1 MVAAGAICK
10 CALERK
16 GILIGTHVKKCAGVS
31 DREFTDLHS
40 DIPMLNE
47 KVFAVLEEAS
57 GEQMQEAILAA
68 ASEGDSVGGILE
80 TAVIG
85 VPEGLGEPWFDT
97 MEGLL
102 SHMLFSI
109 PGVKGVEFGAGFA
122 IADLRGSQAND
133 PFRMENG
140 RVTAVTNNS
149 GGINGGITNGM
160 PIVFRTA
167 IKPTPT
173 IFKPQ
178 NTIDF
183 RSRTDAILQ
192 PKGRHDPAIVHRAR
206 IVQDAATAIV
216 LCDALALRYGT
227 DWLRYGC
234 IGKKLTH
241 SFSREIHAQLADYQ
255 YDLIELTEEEI
266 APFFAK
272 KSFAAINV
280 TIPYK
285 QTVIPYL
292 DSVSPVAQ
300 KIGAVNTIVNK
311 DGKLY
316 GYNTD
321 YHGMKALIEKV
332 GIELTGKKV
341 LILGTG
347 GTSKTARVLAADLGA
362 ARILIVSRRN
372 TEGCITY
379 EEAVRDHTDTQVI
392 INTTPSGMYPNC
404 EDKPI
409 DIGYFSHLEGV
420 IDAVYNP
427 LRTNLVL
434 DAQERGIKAEGGL
447 YMLVMQ
453 AVVAVEYFLGTSI
466 QKEIA
471 DQVFASIYAS
481 KENIVLT
488 GMPGSGKSTV
498 GRLLDLDGFTF
509 VDTDAEIEKRCGCA
523 IKDLI
528 REKGEAYF
536 RNLESAVIQDVSS
549 SGCRILSTGGGA
561 ILREENVRSL
571 RRNGK
576 LFFLNAELSRLQA
589 TDDRPLS
596 DTKDKLKQLYAQR
609 LPIYQETADVTV
621 PDMAT
626 PMEEASY
633 IISKRK
639 DLIL

>member
-1 MVAAGAICK
+1 M
-10 CALERK
+10 
-16 GILIGTHVKKCAGVS
+16 
-31 DREFTDLHS
+31 
-40 DIPMLNE
+40 N
-47 KVFAVLEEAS
+47 
-57 GEQMQEAILAA
+57 Q
-68 ASEGDSVGGILE
+68 
-80 TAVIG
+80 
-85 VPEGLGEPWFDT
+85 
-97 MEGLL
+97 
-102 SHMLFSI
+102 
-109 PGVKGVEFGAGFA
+109 
-122 IADLRGSQAND
+122 
-133 PFRMENG
+133 
-140 RVTAVTNNS
+140 
-149 GGINGGITNGM
+149 
-160 PIVFRTA
+160 
-167 IKPTPT
+167 
-173 IFKPQ
+173 
-178 NTIDF
+178 
-183 RSRTDAILQ
+183 
-192 PKGRHDPAIVHRAR
+192 
-206 IVQDAATAIV
+206 
-216 LCDALALRYGT
+216 
-227 DWLRYGC
+227 YGC